1 MVAFRHFHG
10 RVERDNIDSDRIDG
24 AMATE
29 AGMRRLPGS
38 KKIDTR
44 SMVRV
49 DQAGEYG
56 AARIYAG
63 QLAVMGGRS
72 RVAGEIRHMAAQEQ
86 RHLDGFDALM
96 TRRGVR
102 PTLFTPV
109 WHIAGYALGAATALL
124 GPRAAMACTVAVE
137 TVIDQH
143 YGEQAD
149 ALASSA
155 DPELAAMVDD
165 YRAEEVEHK
174 QTAAAHSGEN
184 AFGLMQA
191 AIRAGCRTAIAVAK
205 RI

>member
-1 MVAFRHFHG
+1 
-10 RVERDNIDSDRIDG
+10 
-24 AMATE
+24 
-29 AGMRRLPGS
+29 MRRLPGS
-38 KKIDTR
+38 KRIDTR
-44 SMVRV
+44 PMVRV

-96 TRRGVR
+96 TRRSVR
-102 PTLFTPV
+102 PTLFTPIWNV
-109 WHIAGYALGAATALL
+109 AGYALGAATALL

-149 ALASSA
+149 ALADGA

-165 YRAEEVEHK
+165 FRADEVEHK

-184 AFGLMQA
+184 AFGVMQA
-191 AIRAGCRTAIAVAK
+191 IIRASCRTAIAVTK